1 MNSECKLSN
10 MTMTYLKDF
19 NCILEKMIA
28 GMTDA
33 VLSESISHNFI
44 VQMIP
49 HHEAA
54 IEMSENI
61 LKYTENPPLIQ
72 IAQGIIE
79 EQTKSIGDMRRILYS
94 CSELKDSE
102 SDVCRYQTKIN
113 EIMEVMF
120 FRMENARATNSLN
133 CNFMWEMIPHHR
145 GAVEMSET
153 TLKYCICEELK
164 PILEAIIS
172 SQKKGIARMQKL
184 LCCLGC

>member
-1 MNSECKLSN
+1 MNSECRLN
-10 MTMTYLKDF
+10 NRAVIYLEDF
-19 NCILEKMIA
+19 RCILERMIA
-28 GMTDA
+28 GMTEARLCD
-33 VLSESISHNFI
+33 SISYNFM

-61 LKYTENPPLIQ
+61 LKYTSNPPLIQ

-79 EQTKSIGDMRRILYS
+79 EQTKSIADMRQIL
-94 CSELKDSE
+94 CCCGELKN
-102 SDVCRYQTKIN
+102 SDRDVYKYQGRMS

-120 FRMENARATNSLN
+120 CSMESARAANNLD

-153 TLKYCICEELK
+153 TLKYCICEELR

-172 SQKKGIARMQKL
+172 SQKKGIAQMQRL
-184 LCCLGC
+184 LCCIGC